1 MSYENFQMDEADK
14 KGTNAENKQ
23 DSN

>member
-1 MSYENFQMDEADK
+1 MSYENFKMDEADK